1 MMSLYFAKNF
11 LYSEIACRCCGKT
24 KPLDPRLIFLLQ
36 SLRDKIDRPIYISKG
51 GGLRCKAYNKRIG
64 GHERSAHVPYWV
76 TIKKIKYLIG
86 CKAVDI
92 SAKNMDIIRLAKE
105 ARDIGFSRIG
115 LYPYSHFIHV
125 DVLKPRPSKAWIRDN
140 NGVYWYFTTLE
151 DAISVI

>member
-1 MMSLYFAKNF
+1 MSLYFAKNF
-11 LYSEIACRCCGKT
+11 LYAEVACRCCGKI

-36 SLRDKIDRPIYISKG
+36 SLREKINKPIYISKG
-51 GGLRCKAYNKRIG
+51 GGLRCRKFNKRIG
-64 GHERSAHVPYWV
+64 GY
-76 TIKKIKYLIG
+76 KYSPHLSG
-86 CKAVDI
+86 QAVDI
-92 SAKNMDIIRLAKE
+92 SAKNMDIITLAKE

-125 DVLKPRPSKAWIRDN
+125 DVLKSRPSKAWIRDN